1 MNCTD
6 PDVAAVSKRLAA
18 LRSLEAH
25 AFAGVRCQ
33 HGISLLEDCNECEPI
48 LDPYFYEETL

>member
-1 MNCTD
+1 MINAYTE
-6 PDVAAVSKRLAA
+6 A
-18 LRSLEAH
+18 LRSLETH

-48 LDPYFYEETL
+48 LDPYFYEEAL